1 MNILYME
8 SYKIL
13 KLKCDSR
20 LNFYQNISI
29 NFNEPTNT
37 ITETCQTHELP
48 QNIKRESPGHLTS
61 AGQVC
66 VGDWQW
72 TVSVG
77 MRNAADCGNR
87 TCNRN
92 CKINI

>member
-1 MNILYME
+1 ME

-20 LNFYQNISI
+20 LNFDQNISI

-48 QNIKRESPGHLTS
+48 QDIKKDSPWHLPSTGH
-61 AGQVC
+61 GC
-66 VGDWQW
+66 
-72 TVSVG
+72 VSVTG
-77 MRNAADCGNR
+77 IGRSPWG
-87 TCNRN
+87 
-92 CKINI
+92 CKMQQTMVTQ

>member
-20 LNFYQNISI
+20 LNFYKNISI

-48 QNIKRESPGHLTS
+48 QNIKKEYPGHLTS
-61 AGQVC
+61 AGQGC
-66 VGDWQW
+66 VLVTGNELSLWGCEMQQ
-72 TVSVG
+72 TVV
-77 MRNAADCGNR
+77 
-87 TCNRN
+87 TQ
-92 CKINI
+92 

>member
-48 QNIKRESPGHLTS
+48 QTSRENLQGT
-61 AGQVC
+61 
-66 VGDWQW
+66 
-72 TVSVG
+72 
-77 MRNAADCGNR
+77 
-87 TCNRN
+87 
-92 CKINI
+92 

>member
-20 LNFYQNISI
+20 LNFDQNISI

-37 ITETCQTHELP
+37 ITETCD
-48 QNIKRESPGHLTS
+48 IKEESPGHLY
-61 AGQVC
+61 GRPL
-66 VGDWQW
+66 
-72 TVSVG
+72 VS
-77 MRNAADCGNR
+77 
-87 TCNRN
+87 
-92 CKINI
+92 

>member
-8 SYKIL
+8 SYKIS

-29 NFNEPTNT
+29 NFNEQTNI

-48 QNIKRESPGHLTS
+48 QNIKKESPGHLTS
-61 AGQVC
+61 AGQGC
-66 VGDWQW
+66 VLVTGNGLSLWGCEMQQ
-72 TVSVG
+72 TVV
-77 MRNAADCGNR
+77 
-87 TCNRN
+87 TQ
-92 CKINI
+92 